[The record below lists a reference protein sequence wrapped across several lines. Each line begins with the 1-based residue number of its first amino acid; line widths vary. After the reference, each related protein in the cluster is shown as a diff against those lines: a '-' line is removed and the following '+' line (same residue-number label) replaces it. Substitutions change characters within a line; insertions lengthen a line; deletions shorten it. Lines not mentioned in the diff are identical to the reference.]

1 MISALLI
8 LACCI
13 SAPPQVT
20 VSGDSITM
28 GSLIPLGPDDARA
41 NIPLGYSPGP
51 GLARR
56 FLRDE
61 ILAKLVSAGFST
73 DDLRLPDA
81 ILVRRL
87 SQVLDRRM
95 VERAVNDA
103 FVRQYPSARVE
114 IAALDLPEVQ
124 VGAGRVDLMATV
136 PPHSDPSGPLY
147 VKLDV
152 RGKDFSR
159 TVFVRAQA
167 QIETE
172 QAVIVRPISA
182 QSRILPADVQW
193 QMMPLR
199 GNREVLTSLDAIE
212 GMVAKRDLE

>member
-1 MISALLI
+1 MIAAMLI

-20 VSGDSITM
+20 VSSDSITM
-28 GSLIPLGPDDARA
+28 GSLIPFPPDDARA
-41 NIPLGYSPGP
+41 SIPLGYSPGP

-87 SQVLDRRM
+87 SQMLDRQM

-103 FVRQYPSARVE
+103 FMRQYPSARVE
-114 IAALDLPEVQ
+114 IVSVYVPEVQ
-124 VGAGRVDLMATV
+124 VGA
-136 PPHSDPSGPLY
+136 
-147 VKLDV
+147 
-152 RGKDFSR
+152 
-159 TVFVRAQA
+159 
-167 QIETE
+167 
-172 QAVIVRPISA
+172 
-182 QSRILPADVQW
+182 
-193 QMMPLR
+193 
-199 GNREVLTSLDAIE
+199 
-212 GMVAKRDLE
+212 